1 MPEFESDQ
9 EEAQYHTAALRKLQ
23 ERRYTGFRVDPDYST
38 WCAVCECA
46 TSVGNGH
53 TDVQCVWELK
63 QRLVLLE
70 RRVAELRACERDH
83 ESTGRALT
91 HCKGDPDG

>member
-1 MPEFESDQ
+1 MAEVHKY
-9 EEAQYHTAALRKLQ
+9 EA
-23 ERRYTGFRVDPDYST
+23 FRIEPDHSS
-38 WCAVCECA
+38 WCAVCECD

-70 RRVAELRACERDH
+70 RRVAELEAWQTSRL
-83 ESTGRALT
+83 TGP
-91 HCKGDPDG
+91 CQG